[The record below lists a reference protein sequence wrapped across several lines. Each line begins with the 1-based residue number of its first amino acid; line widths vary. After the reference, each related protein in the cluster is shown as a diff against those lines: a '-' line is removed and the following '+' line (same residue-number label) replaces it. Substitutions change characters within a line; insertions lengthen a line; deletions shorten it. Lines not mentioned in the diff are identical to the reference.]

1 MNLLY
6 RIFNVIIVIRS
17 GRARVMLPN
26 SHINFKRSKLY
37 CQKCACLHIAHA
49 AGSKSIFTKW
59 RSIIN
64 YHVLQYAKRSG
75 TNEALVHW
83 HVLQYAKRSGTNEA
97 LVHWHVLQYAK
108 RSGTNEALVHWQLFG
123 KYAIPR
129 RETRAILRSSGL
141 VGKVRLSTDICLK
154 MKFFNYN
161 YSRSVTTSM
170 QG

>member
-6 RIFNVIIVIRS
+6 RIFNVIRS

-26 SHINFKRSKLY
+26 SHINFKKSKLY

-59 RSIIN
+59 RPIIN
-64 YHVLQYAKRSG
+64 YHVLQYAKRSGTNEALVHWHVLQYAKSSG

-123 KYAIPR
+123 TYAIPR
-129 RETRAILRSSGL
+129 RETRATLRSSGL
-141 VGKVRLSTDICLK
+141 VGKVRLSTDMSQDEIL
-154 MKFFNYN
+154 
-161 YSRSVTTSM
+161 
-170 QG
+170 